1 MSKTQSPGGIRV
13 LMVDDHAILR
23 EGLRALLSYYEDV
36 EVVGEAQDGAEAVAR
51 VGELLPDVVLMDI
64 AMPGMNGLEATRL
77 IRERYPQTR
86 VLILTQHEDPQYV
99 VPLLQAGASGFVTKR
114 ALGTDLINALRVVA
128 RGDTFLFPAAAT
140 TVVEEIRRRSE
151 TPEAAPEP
159 LTPRELEI
167 LNLIVAGETNS
178 QIAATLSISVKTVEW
193 HRANLM
199 SKLDVHSV
207 ADLVRYAMEHELS
220 NKSAQTDKA

>member
-1 MSKTQSPGGIRV
+1 MSKIRV

-36 EVVGEAQDGAEAVAR
+36 EVVGEAQDGGEAVAR
-51 VGELLPDVVLMDI
+51 AGELLPDVVLMDI

-77 IRERYPQTR
+77 IRDQYPQTR
-86 VLILTQHEDPQYV
+86 VLVLTQHEDPQYV

-128 RGDTFLFPAAAT
+128 RGDTFLFPTAAT

-167 LNLIVAGETNS
+167 LNLIVAGETNA

-193 HRANLM
+193 HRANHM

-207 ADLVRYAMEHELS
+207 ADLVRYAMEHELA
-220 NKSAQTDKA
+220 NKSEQTDRA

>member
-1 MSKTQSPGGIRV
+1 MSKTDGPVRIRV

-36 EVVGEAQDGAEAVAR
+36 EVVGEAQDGGEAVAKA
-51 VGELLPDVVLMDI
+51 GELLPDVVLMDI

-77 IRERYPQTR
+77 IRQQYPQVR

-128 RGDTFLFPAAAT
+128 RGETFLFPTAAT
-140 TVVEEIRRRSE
+140 TVVEEIRRRNENPE
-151 TPEAAPEP
+151 TTPDS

-167 LNLIVAGETNS
+167 LNLIVAGETNA
-178 QIAATLSISVKTVEW
+178 QIAAALSISVKTVEW

-199 SKLDVHSV
+199 SKLDVHSI
-207 ADLVRYAMEHELS
+207 ADLVRYAMEHELVG
-220 NKSAQTDKA
+220 KSAQS